1 MKRWCLMALGWLA
14 FATGIL
20 GIVLPLLP
28 TTPFMLLAAALFAR
42 SSPRFHRWLLTH
54 PLVWP
59 AHRRLA
65 TVSRHSSSGQTAR
78 HYLHFAHLFGVAG
91 GGATAVGQGV
101 AGYHNG
107 DPAHLVNA
115 SAGAGASCN
124 GEVKSLSYCSNNA
137 MESACHF
144 CVTGFLF
151 PAEGN

>member
-14 FATGIL
+14 FATGIV

-28 TTPFMLLAAALFAR
+28 TTPFMLLAVDP
-42 SSPRFHRWLLTH
+42 S
-54 PLVWP
+54 LVRP

-65 TVSRHSSSGQTAR
+65 AISRYSSSGQTAR

-115 SAGAGASCN
+115 PAGAGASCN

-144 CVTGFLF
+144 CVTGFFISRRRELRKNGH
-151 PAEGN
+151 PWVKK